1 MAPASLLPFHVGVTR
16 LGYLLLYRH
25 GLEPLELTDLRDRA
39 TALATTKALCR
50 KTRAKNAPL
59 LCERAT
65 AVAPHWTFEVFG
77 WSQTGAPHSSRVS
90 SNSDEQRTNN
100 AHEHDADSYEQ
111 RTNNESS

>member
-77 WSQTGAPHSSRVS
+77 WSQTGAPRSRGGRNRAVDGAE
-90 SNSDEQRTNN
+90 NEQNTVRILHNLWLF
-100 AHEHDADSYEQ
+100 S
-111 RTNNESS
+111 R